1 MSAKFRQGWF
11 LILRWAR
18 LPVPRSKSWFRF
30 SLALL
35 VLLNSCN
42 TVTFQP
48 VPPGPIQPT
57 APTETMTTASD
68 DFVRAN
74 GTLGPNWTPITVGA
88 GIQLINHAYASGSGS
103 QIAFPTT
110 FALWNQNSFA
120 ADQLTSAQVSAIAP
134 HQSTVSITAATQSG
148 SNTTYTYTLTAGAA
162 LLAPQ
167 EMIIS
172 GMTNA
177 RNNGVF
183 LINSLGSGTFT
194 VANASGVTESGSTGT
209 GVSPTDDLNGTVN
222 RGTLDGQ
229 NGYFYYVGNNSA
241 WVAYDDS
248 FLHND
253 KLVYSYELWKTVSGT
268 FTFLS
273 GIHPTTIPD
282 TAGDVFKLL
291 TVGSKI
297 ALLKNNVLTIH
308 AADTSLVSNPY
319 TGVDVASATGAGNT
333 VPLGTNNGVSG
344 TQWTNWT
351 ATDLPTTNSGWVRRD
366 EETFE
371 TSLSGPKWTANT
383 GFPNLI
389 IGHGTGGGNPGQA
402 CSGVHTGRIWAANHS
417 SQVMLYSVTGNTST
431 NLLVRAETTSQNFY
445 MAQMVFTNGFGAT
458 SFNIH
463 KYVSGTFTQLGS
475 SVAGTTSIFDIIRFE
490 ANGNALNL
498 YQNGTLVMTRTDST
512 FTSGGGPGLLAN
524 GNTVNWLWWS
534 GDEFTGGGG
543 GGSGP

>member
-1 MSAKFRQGWF
+1 MRSIILNAAKPDAVSVPPSAR
-11 LILRWAR
+11 IPAR
-18 LPVPRSKSWFRF
+18 SIGF
-30 SLALL
+30 SIALL

-42 TVTFQP
+42 TATLQP
-48 VPPGPIQPT
+48 DPLIQPT
-57 APTETMTTASD
+57 EPPETISTASD
-68 DFVRAN
+68 NFMRDN
-74 GTLGPNWTPITVGA
+74 GTLGPNWTPITIGA

-103 QIAFPTT
+103 QTGFPTT
-110 FALWNQNSFA
+110 FALWNQNTFA

-167 EMIIS
+167 EMITT

-177 RNNGVF
+177 KNNGVF
-183 LINSLGSGTFT
+183 LISSLGSGTFT

-229 NGYFYYVGNNSA
+229 NGYFYFVGNNSA
-241 WVAYDDS
+241 WVAYNDGSLHDD
-248 FLHND
+248 NR
-253 KLVYSYELWKTVSGT
+253 VYVYELWKIVGGR

-273 GIHPTTIPD
+273 GMTRFTTIPD

-297 ALLKNNVLTIH
+297 ALFKNNVLKLHT
-308 AADTSLVSNPY
+308 ADNSLVNNAY
-319 TGVDVASATGAGNT
+319 TGVDVVSATGAGNT
-333 VPLGTNNGVSG
+333 IPLGTNNGVSG

-351 ATDLPTTNSGWVRRD
+351 ATDLPTTNSGWARRD

-371 TSLSGPKWTANT
+371 TPLSGPKWTANT
-383 GFPNLI
+383 GFPSLI
-389 IGHGTGGGNPGQA
+389 IGNGTGSGNPGQA
-402 CSGVHTGRIWAANHS
+402 CSGVHTGRTWAANHS
-417 SQVMLYSVTGNTST
+417 SQVMLYSVTGKTST
-431 NLLVRAETTSQNFY
+431 GLLVRAETTLQDFY

-458 SFNIH
+458 SFNIQ
-463 KYVSGTFTQLGS
+463 KYVSGTSTQLGS

-490 ANGNALNL
+490 VNGNALNL
-498 YQNGTLVMTRTDST
+498 YQNGMLVMTRTDST
-512 FTSGGGPGLLAN
+512 FTNGGGPGLLAN

-534 GDEFTGGGG
+534 GDEFTGGAG